1 MNTIDDA
8 ATVEAWFAPD
18 SPAARVR
25 QKGSLLV
32 GDVDPRVAS
41 VAGALTP
48 VPRGVGPL
56 TIAMLMNNT
65 VVAAEGQL
73 A

>member
-1 MNTIDDA
+1 
-8 ATVEAWFAPD
+8 VQAWFPPD
-18 SPAARVR
+18 SPRHAEFAK
-25 QKGSLLV
+25 KGTLLV
-32 GDVDPRVAS
+32 GDVDPRVAA

-65 VVAAEGQL
+65 VVAAEGRL
-73 A
+73 ARPGA

>member
-1 MNTIDDA
+1 
-8 ATVEAWFAPD
+8 
-18 SPAARVR
+18 
-25 QKGSLLV
+25 V
-32 GDVDPRVAS
+32 GDVDPRVAE

-65 VVAAEGQL
+65 VVAAE
-73 A
+73 ARRVAARA